1 METVGAGAR
10 KSGCFLDQLRQG
22 LAVMDYSDLDGHTL
36 VSGHAQGRR
45 SALTL
50 IAMAAETAEIGDNVP
65 RVFLTSG
72 DTSG

>member
-1 METVGAGAR
+1 
-10 KSGCFLDQLRQG
+10 
-22 LAVMDYSDLDGHTL
+22 MDYSDLDGHTL

-72 DTSG
+72 DSASGCIDDGKSVDI

>member
-1 METVGAGAR
+1 
-10 KSGCFLDQLRQG
+10 
-22 LAVMDYSDLDGHTL
+22 MDSSDLDGHTL
-36 VSGHAQGRR
+36 VIGHAQGRQ

-65 RVFLTSG
+65 SFILTSG